1 MTDGPTPEAAIE
13 RVAILTSAARAT
25 WFTFLGVLLFVGVTL
40 LSIRDAD
47 FFAAESSVELPL
59 IGVAVP
65 VSLFFLCGAGLAAVI
80 HIYLHVFLEELW
92 SALAAAPS
100 RVEGRPL
107 ARVIAPWLVS
117 SFALRIRGRLRPNEP
132 ATAQST
138 ALGTIGSFA
147 SFALLY
153 GAAPAL
159 LAGLWL
165 RSQPAHI
172 GWLTVA
178 IGMMLVTAAGVSL
191 LSLRAL
197 RAILAPPGAAPRP
210 SWPLAVGA
218 LIAVLMVVP
227 LSLART
233 AWDPLGASVT
243 RHPREGDLTTDLA
256 NWFRPAPAGLAG
268 ARLTRQAP
276 DWLPHEESVA
286 AFAGS
291 WCETSKGEDCQKIGL
306 ADPAFRDAYRRHR
319 HRWLALQ
326 DKPDLSGRHMDHAAL
341 LRAFLPGVV
350 LDRARLR
357 RADMHAAQM
366 EGISALR
373 ADMTAAVLLN
383 AHLDFARA
391 RHARFH
397 GANMAEISGIG
408 ADFVGADLSDAT
420 LSDADLRFGILNTAR
435 FSGANLSE
443 ARLDHAGLHRARLD
457 NTNLA
462 EAHLTGASL
471 VQTDFTGARLEAVR
485 LHGANLSSVDFTDA
499 FLSWTL
505 IEQPGG
511 FWFGRTDF
519 TGARLFGVA
528 FRGIDAQQAVFDGP
542 GQLNWVFG
550 DASARLP
557 EGMARPCHWS
567 RDVLDDRAFHA
578 HWRGMV
584 EAMSLQ
590 RQWATFV
597 PDIYAE
603 VNPISPPTGCTL
615 AEFDYRAMRFPPLE
629 KPPK

>member
-13 RVAILTSAARAT
+13 RVATLTSAARAT

-40 LSIRDAD
+40 LSIGDAD
-47 FFAAESSVELPL
+47 FFAAESSVDLPL

-80 HIYLHVFLEELW
+80 HIYLHVFLEDLW

-100 RVEGRPL
+100 RVAGRPL
-107 ARVIAPWLVS
+107 ASAIAPWLVS
-117 SFALRIRGRLRPNEP
+117 SFALRIRGWSRPEEAAAVTP
-132 ATAQST
+132 T

-147 SFALLY
+147 SFTLLY

-178 IGMMLVTAAGVSL
+178 IGLMLVTAAGVSL

-197 RAILAPPGAAPRP
+197 RAILAPPNASPRP
-210 SWPLAVGA
+210 SWPLALGA
-218 LIAVLMVVP
+218 LIAVLIVVP
-227 LSLART
+227 LSLSRT
-233 AWDPLGASVT
+233 VWDPLGPSIT
-243 RHPREGDLTTDLA
+243 RHQRESDLATDLA
-256 NWFRPAPAGLAG
+256 NWFRPAAAGLAG
-268 ARLTRQAP
+268 ARLTHQAS

-286 AFAGS
+286 AFAAS
-291 WCETSKGEDCQKIGL
+291 WCGTSNDDNCRETGL

-326 DKPDLSGRHMDHAAL
+326 HKPNLSKRHMDHANL

-350 LDRARLR
+350 LDGAHLR
-357 RADMHAAQM
+357 RADMHAAQL

-373 ADMTAAVLLN
+373 GDMTAAVLLN

-391 RHARFH
+391 RYARFV
-397 GANMAEISGIG
+397 GANMAEVSGIG
-408 ADFVGADLSDAT
+408 ADLVGADLSGAN
-420 LSDADLRFGILNTAR
+420 LAEADLRFGVLNTAR

-443 ARLDHAGLHRARLD
+443 ARLDEAALHRASLEGA
-457 NTNLA
+457 NLTDA
-462 EAHLTGASL
+462 SLTGASL
-471 VQTDFTGARLEAVR
+471 VQTDLSDARLEATR
-485 LHGANLSSVDFTDA
+485 LHGANLSSADFTDS

-505 IEQPGG
+505 IEHPGG

-519 TGARLFGVA
+519 SGAKLFGVA
-528 FRGIDAQQAVFDGP
+528 FRGIEAQHATFDGP
-542 GQLNWVFG
+542 EQLNWVFG
-550 DASARLP
+550 DASTRLP
-557 EGMARPCHWS
+557 EGMAPPCHWS
-567 RDVLDDRAFHA
+567 DTVLDDRAFHS

-590 RQWATFV
+590 RQWASFV
-597 PDIYAE
+597 PEHYAD
-603 VNPISPPTGCTL
+603 VVPIPPPSGCSMT
-615 AEFDYRAMRFPPLE
+615 EFDYRAIQSPPRRIQTD
-629 KPPK
+629 